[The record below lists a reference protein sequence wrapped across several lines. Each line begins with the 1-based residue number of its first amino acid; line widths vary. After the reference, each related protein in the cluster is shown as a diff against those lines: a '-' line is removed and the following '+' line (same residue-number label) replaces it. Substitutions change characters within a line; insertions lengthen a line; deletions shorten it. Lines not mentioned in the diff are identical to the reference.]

1 MRSRLIDAVCKAL
14 PFSVRTVVATI
25 CVVGAVVALDPAELS
40 AWGFSYKAR
49 PSPEP
54 QIIECSPLILV
65 MEVNGHL
72 AFITRCKHQ

>member
-25 CVVGAVVALDPAELS
+25 CVVAAVAALDPAELS

-49 PSPEP
+49 SSTDL
-54 QIIECSPLILV
+54 QIKCSPVFLLV
-65 MEVNGHL
+65 EANGRL
-72 AFITRCKHQ
+72 TFVTWCVPQ